1 MSSSAMSG
9 SAQQW
14 RAPAVLQAKAL
25 ASAIVAIAIVV
36 VFFPLWIAVPVSVA
50 FGVWGVGMCARRP
63 SVLLDGEAGQLTV
76 RMGPLTRRVAAS
88 QIDTVI
94 LERAKVTVGKTDG
107 TAVSFYAWGKSR
119 VDRWLKVPVVASDV
133 AHAISKVAAAA
144 RRPEQEGAGFTRDR
158 SGKNRPLIAV
168 TAAGLLEIAAAF
180 FVHVRWG
187 SPVMTGL
194 GAVVALAF
202 GFTGMATVV
211 FALWTFLAA
220 RSRRARATAA

>member
-1 MSSSAMSG
+1 MSSSLRH
-9 SAQQW
+9 W
-14 RAPAVLQAKAL
+14 RAPAILQVKAL
-25 ASAIVAIAIVV
+25 VSALVTIVV
-36 VFFPLWIAVPVSVA
+36 VAVFFPLWIAVPVSVA

-94 LERAKVTVGKTDG
+94 LDRAKVTVGKTDG
-107 TAVSFYAWGKSR
+107 TAVSFYAWGRSR
-119 VDRWLKVPVVASDV
+119 LDRWLKVPVVASDV
-133 AHAISKVAAAA
+133 AHAISKVAVAAK
-144 RRPEQEGAGFTRDR
+144 RPEQEGAGVTRDR
-158 SGKNRPLIAV
+158 SGKNKPLIAI
-168 TAAGLLEIAAAF
+168 TAAGVLEIAAAF

-194 GAVVALAF
+194 GTVVALAF

-211 FALWTFLAA
+211 FALWTFLTG